1 MPCPSG
7 KVLSFFKELPKGYY
21 LAHEVEGTSGL
32 REQGLHGWISP
43 IQTPGLVLQAEQAW
57 MCPGHDAFRH
67 VMEGRAGLAV
77 ASITTRRWY
86 RELCFSS
93 SKAFWG
99 IPSPGLGLR
108 IFQESYVDQEDR
120 AWIGSGARVTSMCG
134 DTSLISSAHLQ
145 ALSDLTS
152 QDLPSAETGLVSAS
166 SLPPWGRCVWSCSR
180 NFSPAKGWVQF
191 P

>member
-7 KVLSFFKELPKGYY
+7 RVLSFFKELSKGYY

-32 REQGLHGWISP
+32 REQGLYGWISP

-77 ASITTRRWY
+77 ASITTGGGTGNCAS
-86 RELCFSS
+86 LPAQ
-93 SKAFWG
+93 AFWG
-99 IPSPGLGLR
+99 IPSTGLGLR
-108 IFQESYVDQEDR
+108 IFQESYGDQEDR

-145 ALSDLTS
+145 ARSDSMS

-180 NFSPAKGWVQF
+180 NFSPAKGWL
-191 P
+191 